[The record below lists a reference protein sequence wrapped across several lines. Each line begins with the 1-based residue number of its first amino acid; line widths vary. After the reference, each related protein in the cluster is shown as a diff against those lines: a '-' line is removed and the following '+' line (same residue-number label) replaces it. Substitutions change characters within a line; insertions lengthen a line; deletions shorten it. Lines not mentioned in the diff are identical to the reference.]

1 VNLTQGKRLVIGDS
15 ERAGE
20 FVQVTIGQFAM
31 QSALQILE
39 SRDTQQFGS
48 GWQSLADLQIG
59 LPIQIGRFDVTQR
72 MRLTIIKERHN
83 GFSINSMER
92 KIKKKKNV
100 PRRNQDKIGREES
113 SSSDSNHISN
123 VNLLP
128 CQP

>member
-1 VNLTQGKRLVIGDS
+1 MNLTQGKRLVIGDS

-72 MRLTIIKERHN
+72 MRLTIIKC
-83 GFSINSMER
+83 
-92 KIKKKKNV
+92 KAK
-100 PRRNQDKIGREES
+100 
-113 SSSDSNHISN
+113 
-123 VNLLP
+123 
-128 CQP
+128 